1 MCSFSSPV
9 FLFLSLLMIKE
20 EVRSARR
27 RRRLFQFASS
37 LHACLP
43 YGTTL
48 FLFSLR
54 HFEKNIHNRC
64 ALSQRRNGSKMSEKW
79 FKTRFYIL
87 FLSKNDLNSE
97 GPKGLQESQKRA
109 HARDA
114 YVLYYVSKQDQVVFI
129 IIITQHLSKPF
140 SFLQQLCGV
149 WYHSGGGFSGRS
161 REEWSGNQTY
171 CICWSYV
178 SKDCTIYVA
187 TQAL

>member
-1 MCSFSSPV
+1 MIKRQTQALYSKGEAGQYV
-9 FLFLSLLMIKE
+9 FLFNFIFVVADDKE

-54 HFEKNIHNRC
+54 HFEKNIHSRC
-64 ALSQRRNGSKMSEKW
+64 ALPQTRNGSKMSEKW

-114 YVLYYVSKQDQVVFI
+114 YVLYYVSKQD
-129 IIITQHLSKPF
+129 
-140 SFLQQLCGV
+140 
-149 WYHSGGGFSGRS
+149 
-161 REEWSGNQTY
+161 
-171 CICWSYV
+171 
-178 SKDCTIYVA
+178 
-187 TQAL
+187 